1 MRYAS
6 IPGVKRQ
13 AAVICLGTAPMG
25 TSQAHDDAFRIMD
38 MYAEMGGNFL
48 DTARVYGQSEEG
60 VSLSERCVGEWIRSR
75 GMRGSVV
82 LGTKGALDYTIYGDP
97 ETLRPLMSESNEDYG
112 YFCTFMPASSSMPDV
127 PASAQ
132 VQGVVQEMGGLG
144 VEMTLVKAAEA
155 SDNYGN
161 VRYQYDYAVSSTYT
175 VSLTSYD
182 GEQIGKV
189 LIRVETLTPDETW
202 TALCRGIAQ
211 TAALGLPDGLRQ
223 TLADIELNNGGGT
236 AHAEVDGWDIRV
248 GGVMDARSV
257 WDLNRKDAMAHYTYD

>member
-82 LGTKGALDYTIYGDP
+82 LGTKGAHYNVRTHERRLSRADILAD
-97 ETLRPLMSESNEDYG
+97 
-112 YFCTFMPASSSMPDV
+112 C
-127 PASAQ
+127 
-132 VQGVVQEMGGLG
+132 
-144 VEMTLVKAAEA
+144 EA
-155 SDNYGN
+155 SLRDLDVDFIDIYWLH
-161 VRYQYDYAVSSTYT
+161 RDDDT
-175 VSLTSYD
+175 
-182 GEQIGKV
+182 
-189 LIRVETLTPDETW
+189 RPVEEIVDTL
-202 TALCRGIAQ
+202 G
-211 TAALGLPDGLRQ
+211 
-223 TLADIELNNGGGT
+223 
-236 AHAEVDGWDIRV
+236 
-248 GGVMDARSV
+248 
-257 WDLNRKDAMAHYTYD
+257 